1 MTREF
6 NLNQLKAADR
16 LPSPS
21 GIALAIM
28 QLVQES
34 DATLKQ
40 LVQLVKA
47 DPALS
52 GRILRFAN
60 SAAFGARRPIADVQ
74 TAVMMMGMQAV
85 RNFALSLSLMNGSNQ
100 ALCPGFDYPLYWS
113 RSLAMS
119 VSIAAITARELTVVP
134 EESFTLGLLSDIGS
148 LALATAWADIYGE
161 CLGAAT
167 GKALLALERE
177 HFSIDHNALTLVLL
191 ADWGF
196 PAVFVDALK
205 HSFELKAEGL
215 DRMARFARQ
224 LIFARLL
231 GDYCLA
237 DDVQRVALLPDLIK
251 EAAGHALD
259 EASLPGFIDEVIG
272 LWHDWGKVCDI
283 KTDACQSVPK
293 PDAPV
298 QAPVLPGLSLLLV
311 DDDLMMLA
319 RLSKQLTA
327 AGYQVATCRDGESA
341 LKYIVEHRP
350 QLVITDWRMKPLD
363 GLALCKTLRAS
374 VFGKNMYLIMLTSTE
389 DEDALVEAF
398 DAGIDDY
405 VTKPISQRVLLARI
419 RAGQRIIGLQQELEK
434 ESRDIQR
441 YTAELAVANRR
452 LKSMANTDVLT
463 GLPNRRYA
471 LNRLEQESATAF
483 RANQPLSVL
492 MLDLDHFKSVN
503 DTLGH
508 DAGDQVLIH
517 AAKLMRQAARSN
529 DIVCRLGGEEFLII
543 APNVDGITALSL
555 AERIRRSIEEN
566 QPPTVA
572 LTRPVTVSIGVAGA
586 VGGKAGWEE
595 LVKWADDALYRVKQ
609 GKRNGVEL
617 AGDVELSHK
626 K

>member
-1 MTREF
+1 MTSEF
-6 NLNQLKAADR
+6 NLNELKAADR

-21 GIALAIM
+21 GVALAIM
-28 QLVQES
+28 RLVQES
-34 DATLKQ
+34 DATLQQ

-85 RNFALSLSLMNGSNQ
+85 RNFALSLSLMNNSNQ
-100 ALCPGFDYPLYWS
+100 VLCPGFDYPAYWS
-113 RSLAMS
+113 RSLAVS
-119 VSIAAITARELTVVP
+119 VSIAAITARELTVVR

-148 LALATAWADIYGE
+148 LALATAWSDIYGE
-161 CLGAAT
+161 CLGSAT
-167 GKALLALERE
+167 GASLLALERE
-177 HFSIDHNALTLVLL
+177 HFSIDHNALTLLLL

-196 PAVFVDALK
+196 PAVFLEALK
-205 HSFELKAEGL
+205 QSFGLKVEGL
-215 DRMARFARQ
+215 DRTARFAKQ
-224 LIFARLL
+224 LAFARLL
-231 GDYCLA
+231 GGYCLA
-237 DDVQRVALLPDLIK
+237 DDAQREMLLPGLIK

-259 EASLPGFIDEVIG
+259 EASLPGFINEVIG

-283 KTDACQSVPK
+283 KTDVRQPLPEAE
-293 PDAPV
+293 APV
-298 QAPVLPGLSLLLV
+298 QPPVLSGLGLLLV
-311 DDDLMMLA
+311 DDDIMLLA

-327 AGYQVATCRDGESA
+327 AGYQVAACRDGESA
-341 LKYIVEHRP
+341 LKHIVEHRP

-389 DEDALVEAF
+389 EEDALVEAF
-398 DAGIDDY
+398 EAGIDDY
-405 VTKPISQRVLLARI
+405 VTKPISLRVLLARI
-419 RAGQRIIGLQQELEK
+419 RAGQRIIMLQQELEK

-441 YTAELAVANRR
+441 YTAELAAANRR

-471 LNRLEQESATAF
+471 LNRLEQESATAL
-483 RANQPLSVL
+483 RNNQALSVL
-492 MLDLDHFKSVN
+492 MLDLDYFKSVN

-508 DAGDQVLIH
+508 DAGDKVLVH
-517 AAKLMRQAARSN
+517 AAKMMRNTARSN

-543 APNVDGITALSL
+543 APNTDGTTALSL
-555 AERIRRSIEEN
+555 AERIRRCIEEN
-566 QPPTVA
+566 QPQGVA
-572 LTRPVTVSIGVAGA
+572 LTRPMTVSIGVAGS

-617 AGDVELSHK
+617 AGDVEVCHK
-626 K
+626 R